1 MNYFAIVS
9 ALNGLLT
16 LFAGFYLL
24 VRNPKNP
31 LYVSFAVFSGTASLW
46 AIFYAIW
53 QCQTSKEQALF
64 FVRLTLIPCYF
75 ICFAFLLF
83 VLTLVQHERRN
94 YFLPLCVLTPLFFA
108 LFGFSNLTIP
118 DVVPRMYLPYWPVP
132 GPLMHLYVLIFFI
145 VLGYSFYLLFRTW
158 ASASGIRRWQLRWVT
173 LPLLCVWLGGSTNWF
188 FWYNI
193 PIPPIPNIFVAVFFL
208 IVAYAII
215 RRQLFDID
223 TVTEAF
229 RREKLAAIG
238 ILAASINHEIKNPL
252 FIIRGNLEICLRRL
266 DAREAD
272 AQKGEETMR
281 PLIEKSLS
289 QIDRASEIMQ
299 RLNDFAKPE
308 AGLVRD
314 EEVSVKEAFERVI
327 ELINYQFKLNKIQL
341 SQEIDPALTVVF
353 NKRQFEEVLFNLILN
368 ACQSM
373 PQGGELRL
381 EALRKDE
388 RIQIRIR
395 DSGCGIPSSDKE
407 KVFEPFHSTKG
418 NEGTG
423 LGLYITR
430 QLIEHRRGKIWFET
444 SSRGTSFI
452 VEFKLGTNKE

>member
-9 ALNGLLT
+9 ALNGLLA

-24 VRNPKNP
+24 MRNPRNP
-31 LYVSFAVFSGTASLW
+31 LYVSFAMFSGTAAFW

-64 FVRLTLIPCYF
+64 FVRLTLVPCYF
-75 ICFAFLLF
+75 ICFAFLWF
-83 VLTLVQHERRN
+83 VLTLVEHKRRN
-94 YFLPLCVLTPLFFA
+94 SFLPFCIVTPLFFA

-132 GPLMHLYVLIFFI
+132 GPLMHLYILIFFI

-158 ASASGIRRWQLRWVT
+158 AGASGMRRWQLRWVT

-238 ILAASINHEIKNPL
+238 ILAASVNHEIKNPL

-266 DAREAD
+266 
-272 AQKGEETMR
+272 KGEDGTRDTGKDTENVC
-281 PLIEKSLS
+281 PLIEKSLT

-314 EEVSVKEAFERVI
+314 ERVLVQEAFERVLD
-327 ELINYQFKLNKIQL
+327 LINYQFKLNKIKL
-341 SQEIDPALTVVF
+341 SQQIDPALTVVF

-368 ACQSM
+368 ACQAM
-373 PQGGELRL
+373 PHGGELQV
-381 EALRKDE
+381 EALRKDG

-395 DSGCGIPSSDKE
+395 DSGCGIRSSDKE

-418 NEGTG
+418 KEGTG

-430 QLIEHRRGKIWFET
+430 QLIEHRGGKIWFET
-444 SSRGTSFI
+444 SSKGTSFF
-452 VEFKLGTNKE
+452 VEFKG